1 MNILI
6 DLIEL
11 MYNLKFY
18 INVCGNSKR
27 LTWTFYE
34 CTAEKI
40 EPKKVEPTKAAPGA
54 PEKGGVT
61 VKGLETRKQ
70 ICTLFIFQRASKFFT
85 RYVKIFK

>member
-1 MNILI
+1 M
-6 DLIEL
+6 
-11 MYNLKFY
+11 Y

-27 LTWTFYE
+27 LTRTFSSE

-70 ICTLFIFQRASKFFT
+70 NCTLFFKEQAIFSLERSLNRRMHVYHNYNSAFN
-85 RYVKIFK
+85 